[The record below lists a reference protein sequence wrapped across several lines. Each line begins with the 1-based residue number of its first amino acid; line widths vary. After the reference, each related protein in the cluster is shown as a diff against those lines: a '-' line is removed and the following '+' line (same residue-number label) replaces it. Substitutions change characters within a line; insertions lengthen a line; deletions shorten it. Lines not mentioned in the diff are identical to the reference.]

1 MDTPFAQKTWA
12 DSLALPFPILSD
24 FPDLQV
30 IRAYGVMQ
38 QIGDPPRPFAKRS
51 FFLIDKE
58 GIVRGKWLAE
68 NSEVFPSEPI
78 LKRARELA
86 NMK

>member
-12 DSLALPFPILSD
+12 DSLGIPFPVLSD

-30 IRAYGVMQ
+30 IRSYGVMQ

-58 GIVRGKWLAE
+58 GIIRGKWLAG
-68 NSEVFPSEPI
+68 NSEVFPSQPI
-78 LKRARELA
+78 LERARELA
-86 NMK
+86 KMQ